1 MRRTSALFLRLSRN
15 FNSRYKESSNSGVK
29 LQLINFFILLTYK
42 ISWRIRR
49 GKTESVPLRFVVNGK
64 PGSCPS
70 TSKVATQEAAT
81 TPEGEKPAAVLPS
94 KEEEG
99 AKNLSTSK
107 DESTDET
114 FVETVVEPKTFSA
127 VVEVNV
133 CLQKS
138 Q

>member
-1 MRRTSALFLRLSRN
+1 M
-15 FNSRYKESSNSGVK
+15 
-29 LQLINFFILLTYK
+29 
-42 ISWRIRR
+42 
-49 GKTESVPLRFVVNGK
+49 PLRFVVNGK
-64 PGSCPS
+64 PGSRPS

-99 AKNLSTSK
+99 AKNLSTST
-107 DESTDET
+107 EELTDET
-114 FVETVVEPKTFSA
+114 FVETVVEPKTSSA